1 MFAVSHMKVWRV
13 VLIEIHADHNTK
25 KPAYFGHASKG
36 KVETKGLKDQRDE
49 GRDAGGALKS

>member
-1 MFAVSHMKVWRV
+1 MKVWRV